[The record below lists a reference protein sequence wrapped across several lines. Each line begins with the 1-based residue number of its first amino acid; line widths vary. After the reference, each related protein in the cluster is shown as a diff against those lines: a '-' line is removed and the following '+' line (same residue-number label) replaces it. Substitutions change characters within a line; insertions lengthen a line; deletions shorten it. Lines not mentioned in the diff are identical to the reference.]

1 MRLELSQNSQ
11 YSVTSLL
18 LSLNVGSP
26 GHVLGC
32 LACADS
38 WLCVG
43 SVHSPRASECC
54 WLCNTTRA
62 VGAGV
67 LLQLFQPP
75 CFPFQKLD
83 TPCSFHFIRHP
94 QSPRS
99 STNGSSGPHAQVS
112 LQKGPLLLLSIS
124 TQAAVPGL
132 RLTGEPK
139 GQHISTVVLC
149 AKI

>member
-1 MRLELSQNSQ
+1 MLARATPHQIKMRNEIRTFSELIVFCDFSP
-11 YSVTSLL
+11 VC
-18 LSLNVGSP
+18 SLNVGSP
-26 GHVLGC
+26 GQVLGC
-32 LACADS
+32 LTCADS

-75 CFPFQKLD
+75 CFPLQKLD

-94 QSPRS
+94 QSPCS
-99 STNGSSGPHAQVS
+99 STNGSSGPHTQVS
-112 LQKGPLLLLSIS
+112 L
-124 TQAAVPGL
+124 
-132 RLTGEPK
+132 
-139 GQHISTVVLC
+139 
-149 AKI
+149 